1 MTPREGSGFAMA
13 GEKVTGNLWWPF
25 ASLAVGM
32 LVAMT
37 WQGWAGVLLVFAA
50 MLPQWWPTNTL
61 AASPEPSGASPDSED
76 SRNVMAD
83 LGEVLEA
90 RLRETQQGLDSV
102 ERIQAD
108 ASSTLQNSFSDIQRL
123 LTNQIEQ
130 LNDLMYAEAGSESDA
145 SSGMKMEQF
154 VEETSQT
161 LNRFVEI
168 TVQMSSDAM
177 GLVEHVDSVAKA
189 MPAVM
194 KAMQDI
200 DGIADQTNLL
210 ALNAAIEA
218 ARAGENGRGFAVVAD
233 EVRTLSKRSAE
244 FSKDIQGRLKGMEQS
259 FEGLRN
265 EVGSVASQ
273 DMTFVMY
280 AKKNVQNTIEMLVN
294 KSDKDREIASKV
306 EEQAQQ
312 LDQNLNEAIRALQF
326 EDMARQTI
334 HFTREGIDALNPLA
348 QSLEASTNET
358 AQKALMQALEQY
370 QTALTARDK
379 NPVSASSMQSGNV
392 DLF

>member
-1 MTPREGSGFAMA
+1 MA
-13 GEKVTGNLWWPF
+13 GEKVTGNLWWP
-25 ASLAVGM
+25 LAGLVLGM
-32 LVAMT
+32 LVSVV
-37 WQGWAGVLLVFAA
+37 WQGWVGVLVVFAA
-50 MLPQWWPTNTL
+50 MLPQWWPSS
-61 AASPEPSGASPDSED
+61 APSPSPDPSTSPPDTED
-76 SRNVMAD
+76 SRNIMGE

-123 LTNQIEQ
+123 LNDQIEQ
-130 LNDLMYAEAGSESDA
+130 LNDLMYAGASSESD
-145 SSGMKMEQF
+145 SNSGMKMEQF

-177 GLVEHVDSVAKA
+177 GLVEHVDSVAQA

-218 ARAGENGRGFAVVAD
+218 ARAGENGRGFAVVAE

-244 FSKDIQGRLKGMEQS
+244 FSKDIQGRLKGMESS

-294 KSDKDREIASKV
+294 KSDKDREIAARV
-306 EEQAQQ
+306 EKQAQQ

-334 HFTREGIDALNPLA
+334 HFTREGIDALNPLTR
-348 QSLEASTNET
+348 SLETSTNET
-358 AQKALMQALEQY
+358 ARKALVQALEQY
-370 QTALTARDK
+370 HAALTSRDK
-379 NPVSASSMQSGNV
+379 NPVSASSMQSGGV